1 MDATNADE
9 GEVELLAPQSLVPV
23 PTKYRLLASLG
34 RGGMGDVFLAESK
47 GFAGSSKLVVVKRLR
62 AGLST
67 DPQFLS
73 MFLDEGKLAVKLN
86 HPNVV
91 HSHEVGMDASGS
103 YFIAME
109 FLEGQPY
116 SRLLRRSAKANRP
129 LTLAQHVTILMATLD
144 GLHYAHELTDV
155 DQSHFRIVH
164 RDVSPQNVF
173 VTYEGGC
180 KVLDFG
186 IAKAISSTVDTQAG
200 VVKGKLGFM
209 SPEQVIGEG
218 FDRRADIFGV
228 GIMLFMATTGK
239 SPWEGLANL
248 EIARRLINGK
258 IPLLDSSNSTA
269 PDELNVICNRAL
281 AASPEDRFA
290 TAKEMRVALE
300 SVLET
305 LPTKSNLHDIAEV
318 TANLFADER
327 KRMQRS
333 IETQLKSVD
342 AGVAADVHPTLPTI
356 DGVSSISSLTA
367 MPSGNTTSTARAYAP
382 APKSSLRF
390 VVLALLLLAAIPLL
404 FALSG
409 LMRRTPEVAPVV
421 AATAPPPLIPSKT
434 MEITVDPAD
443 ARLRV
448 DGAEVET
455 PFVSTR
461 SPDGLQYELR
471 ASAEGYLPAIK
482 MVHFD
487 SAKRIHIVLKPNVA
501 ASPPE
506 AELTAP
512 IDIVKSATVKPVSV
526 KSKSPRRNNKKAVSA
541 TTEEKSAAKP
551 RVDILEDPKVDIIE

>member
-1 MDATNADE
+1 MDADHTDN

-62 AGLST
+62 AGLSA

-91 HSHEVGMDASGS
+91 HSHEVGMDGSGN

-116 SRLLRRSAKANRP
+116 SRLLRRAAQVKQP

-186 IAKAISSTVDTQAG
+186 IAKAIGSTVDTQAG

-228 GIMLFMATTGK
+228 GVMLFMAITGK

-258 IPLLDSSNSTA
+258 IPVLGSSHSAA
-269 PDELNVICNRAL
+269 PEILNAICNRAL
-281 AASPEDRFA
+281 AASPNDRFA
-290 TAKEMRVALE
+290 SAKEMRVALE
-300 SVLET
+300 STLEA

-318 TANLFADER
+318 TASLFAEER

-342 AGVAADVHPTLPTI
+342 ATVPVDAHASLPTI
-356 DGVSSISSLTA
+356 DGVSSVSALTA
-367 MPSGNTTSTARAYAP
+367 MPNGSTTSTARGYTP
-382 APKSSLRF
+382 APRSLWPI
-390 VVLALLLLAAIPLL
+390 VLVMLLLGSILL
-404 FALSG
+404 SVALFS
-409 LMRRTPEVAPVV
+409 LTQRTPALTATVPTSAPLV
-421 AATAPPPLIPSKT
+421 PSKT
-434 MEITVDPAD
+434 LEITVEPAD

-448 DGAEVET
+448 NGAEVET

-482 MVHFD
+482 IIHFD
-487 SAKRIHIVLKPNVA
+487 GVKRVHLALKPQPAN
-501 ASPPE
+501 E
-506 AELTAP
+506 AIESGPIAP
-512 IDIVKSATVKPVSV
+512 IETAKSAETKPVSA
-526 KSKSPRRNNKKAVSA
+526 KPKASRRNARKAVS
-541 TTEEKSAAKP
+541 TSTEEKSSAKP
-551 RVDILEDPKVDIIE
+551 RVDILDDPKVDIIE